1 MKKKYRKLF
10 KDADLLWLIDEI
22 VDSTDEDIGV
32 PIGNY
37 MSQWSGTFFLSD
49 FDHWC
54 KEKKKLKYY
63 YRYMDDVVIL
73 ANTKEELHQL
83 QKEIEEYLSSQGLKM
98 KKNYQVFPV
107 KDRGIDFLGYRIFPD
122 YVLLRKSTAMN
133 LKRRVREIWNTI
145 DTQGQ
150 MTFSQ
155 WCSINSYKGWLM
167 YCDSYRLSQKY
178 IVPLELYAEKFYKEV
193 ILNGKLN

>member
-1 MKKKYRKLF
+1 MDITKYYPSIRHDLLKEKYRKLF

-37 MSQWSGTFFLSD
+37 MSQWSGNFFLSD

-73 ANTKEELHQL
+73 AVGQAGIQSEALHGFHDLFGEAGGLRHHLKVVVALGTADGAAAQEGTGQVGTAFFGGHELLHILFAGQWG
-83 QKEIEEYLSSQGLKM
+83 EAH
-98 KKNYQVFPV
+98 
-107 KDRGIDFLGYRIFPD
+107 GI
-122 YVLLRKSTAMN
+122 
-133 LKRRVREIWNTI
+133 
-145 DTQGQ
+145 
-150 MTFSQ
+150 
-155 WCSINSYKGWLM
+155 
-167 YCDSYRLSQKY
+167 
-178 IVPLELYAEKFYKEV
+178 
-193 ILNGKLN
+193 